1 VIILAVYVVKPGDS
15 IHAISKTFGVT
26 AEQISVDNGLENS
39 TQLVIGQALVINP
52 SQRVHLVKQ
61 GNTVSSI
68 AKQYGVTQSQIIQA
82 NPEIGA
88 NGILKVGQKVVI
100 PAAPVHKLG
109 TIEVNG
115 YVFPGSNMQVVS
127 SSLSSLT
134 YLSIFSY
141 EVRPDGSLSS
151 IDDEKWINLAR
162 ANKVAPIMVITNIR
176 EGGKFNSDIGHS
188 ILTNEV
194 AQANLIKN
202 VENNLKAKNYYG
214 VNIDFEYLFQYD
226 KQNYNNFIQRI
237 TNRMHDLGYKVFTAL
252 APKLNGTQ
260 SGLLYEAHDY
270 AFHGKTVDRVI
281 LMTYEWGYLAGPP
294 QAVAPLDQVRKV
306 LDYAVTVIPRDKI
319 LMGVPNYGYDWTL
332 PYKKGTL
339 AKTFSNVEGVNRAFK
354 NHVNIK
360 YDPVSQSP
368 YYTYYDSNK
377 VQHIVW
383 FEDVRSIRAK
393 LMLVNEFGLA
403 GISIWTAE
411 KTFPQSYII
420 LNSMFNIVKVI

>member
-1 VIILAVYVVKPGDS
+1 MIILAVYVVKPGDS
-15 IHAISKTFGVT
+15 IHAISRTFGVT
-26 AEQISVDNGLENS
+26 PEQIAVENGLENP
-39 TQLVIGQALVINP
+39 TQLVIGQALVIIP
-52 SQRVHLVKQ
+52 GQRVHVVKQ
-61 GNTVSSI
+61 GDTISAI
-68 AKQYGVTQSQIIQA
+68 AKRYGVTQSQIIQA
-82 NPEIGA
+82 NPQIGA
-88 NGILKVGQKVVI
+88 NGILKVGQTVVI
-100 PAAPVHKLG
+100 PAAPTNKLG

-115 YVFPGSNMQVVS
+115 YVFPSSDMQVVR
-127 SSLSSLT
+127 SSLNSLT

-141 EVRPDGSLSS
+141 EVRPDGSLNS
-151 IDDEKWINLAR
+151 IDDDKWIQLAR

-194 AQANLIKN
+194 AQANLIRN
-202 VENNLKAKNYYG
+202 VENTLKAKKYYG
-214 VNIDFEYLFQYD
+214 VNIDFEYLFQND
-226 KQNYNNFIQRI
+226 KQSYNDFIQRI

-260 SGLLYEAHDY
+260 VGLLYEAHDY

-319 LMGVPNYGYDWTL
+319 LMGVPNYGYDWAL

-339 AKTFSNVEGVNRAFK
+339 AKTFSNVEAVNRAFR
-354 NHVNIK
+354 NHADIK
-360 YDPVSQSP
+360 YDPVAKSP

-383 FEDVRSIRAK
+383 FEDVRSIREK
-393 LMLVNEFGLA
+393 LMLVNEFGLV
-403 GISIWTAE
+403 GISIWTSE

-420 LNSMFNIVKVI
+420 LDSMFNIKKVI